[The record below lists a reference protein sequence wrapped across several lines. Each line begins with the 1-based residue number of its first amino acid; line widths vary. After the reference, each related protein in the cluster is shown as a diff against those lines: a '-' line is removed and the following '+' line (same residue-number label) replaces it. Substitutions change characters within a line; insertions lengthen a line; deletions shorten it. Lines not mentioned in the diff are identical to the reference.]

1 MTTTKPNKYWV
12 MCIILLVAII
22 TVASIV
28 IWSRYSQN
36 QPVEISI
43 IPSPELQG
51 EIYISGEVNNPGFYL
66 LRSGDSLESL
76 IQAAG
81 GTSSNADLSKVKLC
95 IPGTGEEEL
104 PQKINLNQAET
115 WLLQALPGIG
125 EVRAQA
131 IIDYRQRNG
140 RFQNINEL
148 LKADGIGLAT
158 YEKIKHL
165 ITVAD

>member
-1 MTTTKPNKYWV
+1 MTTSKPNKYWV

-43 IPSPELQG
+43 VPSPELQG

-66 LRSGDSLESL
+66 LRAGDSLESL

-81 GTSSNADLSKVKLC
+81 GTSGTADLSQVKL
-95 IPGTGEEEL
+95 
-104 PQKINLNQAET
+104 
-115 WLLQALPGIG
+115 
-125 EVRAQA
+125 
-131 IIDYRQRNG
+131 YMS
-140 RFQNINEL
+140 
-148 LKADGIGLAT
+148 
-158 YEKIKHL
+158 
-165 ITVAD
+165 